1 MRLLQIESP
10 QMEISFLTKQLWL
23 MGNLAQ
29 NYWTQVDKKEWQQL
43 LELIIQEDIYLGR
56 LIVSSSK
63 EKQRLKAEQALNE
76 LTQLLD
82 NNLVSKIP
90 QPKSA

>member
-29 NYWTQVDKKEWQQL
+29 NYWTQVDNKEWRQL
-43 LELIIQEDIYLGR
+43 RDLIIQKETYCKR